1 MKKAMNGI
9 TLCAFVLLLSNV
21 ALGQKRI
28 SKTAT
33 TKQANSPA
41 CKGQSIPKG
50 FVIVGYKSS
59 AKCGEN
65 SELIIKKP
73 DDIEIV
79 CDTSPVPEGYHVL
92 TQQGSAA
99 CETKDSNSLT
109 NALSILREGAVVTV
123 QNPSHNMGSTA
134 AVYRTQ
140 ASRSAKPPSDESDT
154 PDTKTSTSSPRPSRD
169 EIEIAVRRAT
179 VIIGMEMQDVS
190 RAWGTP
196 RTNDKLVEEDGLLQ
210 IWGYAMGK
218 VYFRNG
224 IVYKIAALKGY

>member
-1 MKKAMNGI
+1 MKKAINGI
-9 TLCAFVLLLSNV
+9 TLCAFVLLLNNV

-28 SKTAT
+28 SKTGT

-41 CKGQSIPKG
+41 CKGQPIPKG
-50 FVIVGYKSS
+50 FVIIGYKSS

-65 SELIIKKP
+65 SELIVKKP

-92 TQQGSAA
+92 TQQASAA
-99 CETKDSNSLT
+99 CETKDSNPLT
-109 NALSILREGAVVTV
+109 NALSILRDGAAVTV
-123 QNPSHNMGSTA
+123 QNPGQSMGSA
-134 AVYRTQ
+134 AKVYRSQ
-140 ASRSAKPPSDESDT
+140 PPRSAKPSSDESDS
-154 PDTKTSTSSPRPSRD
+154 PDTKASSSSPRPSRD
-169 EIEIAVRRAT
+169 EIEIAVRRST

-196 RTNDKLVEEDGLLQ
+196 RTNDKLVEEDGLIQ